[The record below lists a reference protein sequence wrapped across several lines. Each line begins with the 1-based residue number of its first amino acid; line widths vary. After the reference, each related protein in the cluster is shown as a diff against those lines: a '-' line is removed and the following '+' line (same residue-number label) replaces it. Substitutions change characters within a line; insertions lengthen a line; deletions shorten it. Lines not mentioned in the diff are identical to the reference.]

1 MMMGWRRWLIV
12 VAAGCGDDGGA
23 AVDAAIVSID
33 ARPDAKEFLD
43 APPPM
48 FDFSCVNN
56 PAPTTAAA
64 QITVTGEVTRV
75 EFTGTLMFNPLDGAS
90 VRACAAPG
98 SPNCSTSGNQYGTTV
113 TTANGGTFSI
123 GPFATNGEPVDAYV
137 EMTEST
143 SRTTLLFPDEP
154 FTADANAGI
163 LTFTPQVVSA
173 LALLPSGCTQSAANG
188 MLGFGVID
196 CADQPIADT
205 ANLTISVKQ
214 GGTEVQG
221 TTVMDL
227 GAVNGAAAGLFL
239 ICNVPPN
246 NTTTIGATWTSMP
259 LRSQVV
265 KVVAG
270 TTSQT
275 VLRPGYR

>member
-1 MMMGWRRWLIV
+1 MMMGWRRWL
-12 VAAGCGDDGGA
+12 VALVAGCGDDGGT
-23 AVDAAIVSID
+23 AVDAAIVNVD
-33 ARPDAKEFLD
+33 APADAKQFLD
-43 APPPM
+43 VPPPM

-64 QITVTGEVTRV
+64 QITVTGVVTRV

-98 SPNCSTSGNQYGTTV
+98 SPNCNTSGNQYGSTV
-113 TTANGGTFSI
+113 TTANGGKFSI
-123 GPFATNGEPVDAYV
+123 GPFASNGEPVDAYV
-137 EMTEST
+137 EMTETS

-154 FTADANAGI
+154 FTSDANATM

-173 LALLPSGCTQSAANG
+173 LALLSSGCTQAAGNG
-188 MLGFGVID
+188 MLGFGVVD
-196 CADQPIADT
+196 CANQPIADT
-205 ANLTISVKQ
+205 ANLTLTVQQ
-214 GGTEVQG
+214 GGNEVQG

-246 NTTTIGATWTSMP
+246 DTTTIGAAWNGMP
-259 LRSQVV
+259 LRSHAV